1 MPSQSFLSNPQNN
14 PYSMSLK
21 LTELHFSGI
30 TGGGRGVRMPQRLLT
45 GKILLTYWDKR
56 GKEKMEKGGNGEGKK
71 ENCKKEGGKLK
82 MEGGKS
88 SKMRRGLFFFFFFF
102 LLFTFKTTKICFR
115 STKME
120 IFTNFTH
127 DWNAHNARFQIVGEC
142 IQEKW
147 YWRHIGH
154 VSLGKKR

>member
-45 GKILLTYWDKR
+45 GKILLTYRDKR
-56 GKEKMEKGGNGEGKK
+56 GKEKMEKGGGNGEGKK
-71 ENCKKEGGKLK
+71 ENCKKEGGKWK

-88 SKMRRGLFFFFFFF
+88 SKMRRGLFFFCFFFF
-102 LLFTFKTTKICFR
+102 FFFCFLLSKRLKFDLGLPRWKFSQILHMIEMRTLPGFR
-115 STKME
+115 LWE
-120 IFTNFTH
+120 
-127 DWNAHNARFQIVGEC
+127 NAYRKNNTGVT
-142 IQEKW
+142 
-147 YWRHIGH
+147 
-154 VSLGKKR
+154 